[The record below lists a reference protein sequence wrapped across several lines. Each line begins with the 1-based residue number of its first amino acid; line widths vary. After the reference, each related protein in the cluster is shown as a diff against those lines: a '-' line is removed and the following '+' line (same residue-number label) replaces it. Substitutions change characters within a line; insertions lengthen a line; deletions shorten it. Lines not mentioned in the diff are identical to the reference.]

1 MKKELFKFLIVGG
14 LNTLF
19 GYSVFAAF
27 LYLNFHYTVAVLF
40 ATVAGVIFN
49 FFTIGKFVFSN
60 SEIQLIFRF
69 VSVYVVVYL
78 FNISGLW
85 FFEHIKFDL
94 YIGGALL
101 VLPLAL
107 ISFFLNKYFVFT
119 SKKGL

>member
-1 MKKELFKFLIVGG
+1 MKKELFKFLLVGG

-19 GYSVFAAF
+19 GYSLFAIL

-40 ATVAGVIFN
+40 ATVVGAVFN
-49 FFTIGKFVFSN
+49 FFTIGRFVFAN
-60 SEIQLIFRF
+60 NETQLIFRF
-69 VSVYVVVYL
+69 MSVYVVVYL

-85 FFEHIKFDL
+85 FFEYIKFDL

-119 SKKGL
+119 SKKGM

>member
-19 GYSVFAAF
+19 GYSLFAIL

-40 ATVAGVIFN
+40 ATLLGVVFN
-49 FFTIGKFVFSN
+49 FFTIGRFVFAN
-60 SEIQLIFRF
+60 NETQLIFKF
-69 VSVYVVVYL
+69 ISVYIVVYM

-119 SKKGL
+119 SRKGI

>member
-1 MKKELFKFLIVGG
+1 MKKQFFKFLIVGG

-19 GYSVFAAF
+19 GYSLFAFF

-40 ATVAGVIFN
+40 ATVVGVIFN
-49 FFTIGKFVFSN
+49 FFTIGKFVFAN
-60 SEIQLIFRF
+60 NKKQLIFRF
-69 VSVYVVVYL
+69 IGVYVVVYL

-107 ISFFLNKYFVFT
+107 MSFFLNKYFVFT
-119 SKKGL
+119 SKKGM